1 MRETDDD
8 DDDHKSAPPFAT
20 LVAASDEARE
30 VLHVDRTSEECNRVG
45 TKRCALIGPN
55 VELRFSNAV
64 VGRIL
69 MAKDNVTRAKMQTA
83 DLALDLPSG
92 TFGFFFF
99 AFVRAGERFL
109 CARLRG
115 EVGKC
120 FVVFVNVRFFVP
132 VQERECPHF
141 ENAERLETKRVSLVL
156 LSSSKRTQ
164 TFTLV
169 ITSPL
174 FLLLSFFKTIVSAEH
189 ARIVCVK
196 DPNETSGYAVTVT
209 DCSRN
214 GLIVNG
220 IACEKGKPTPLK
232 DQDLIE
238 FPFKCLFK
246 FQVNKGVEP
255 NYGTPKHRLKKGE
268 KSVAPKKR
276 ASPEKEIVKEKKE
289 EKEEAREEKEEEKDV
304 ETGLPMPP
312 SKKGKSADGVDGE
325 ALSKVVE
332 EKQME
337 IENLKKSIDEVSR
350 ERDEF
355 ETMNTKLKTDVEEAK
370 KEFEKKQAATKADFE
385 AYKVD
390 ATTWKEKCKEEMED
404 LDKEIERLTEVNGEK
419 MKEIGEKDAKI
430 KSMEENATAMKAAI
444 EKHAKESATMET
456 SVKDLT
462 HRLET
467 SEKELNESKSML
479 EASKD
484 EVKRWGDA
492 IGKSEML
499 QANLDEAVK
508 AKEASE
514 KELATVKETL
524 AFSKAA
530 YVEAHKKMMV
540 VGECLHVEME
550 EEEDEDAR
558 VDETMEMDDD
568 DNRTHTTN
576 EQETDNADIHATQ
589 VAPPVNEEEEDDE
602 REEERDV
609 VNGDEQ
615 NEQVTAPAEAFDPQT
630 QDCVDIEFPPT
641 EVQEPTNEE
650 KQQMQTPAKD
660 DASEETDEGDDME
673 AKYASMMKKMTPPAS
688 ETGACDEEEP
698 KEEQEEQVARST
710 PVVQALVQSA
720 VANVITE
727 DGMNADDVSKVSSL
741 PTPFENN
748 DGLGFTQGDDE
759 EEEKEEK
766 EKEEEEEQE
775 EEDLTLC
782 GEDFVDKTEEIPT
795 SASKKGLHVRFP
807 QTPMSPKNLVIE
819 GEENTSASGHKTFEG
834 SEQQRSP
841 LAKSPIV
848 LD

>member
-1 MRETDDD
+1 M
-8 DDDHKSAPPFAT
+8 
-20 LVAASDEARE
+20 
-30 VLHVDRTSEECNRVG
+30 
-45 TKRCALIGPN
+45 
-55 VELRFSNAV
+55 
-64 VGRIL
+64 
-69 MAKDNVTRAKMQTA
+69 
-83 DLALDLPSG
+83 
-92 TFGFFFF
+92 
-99 AFVRAGERFL
+99 
-109 CARLRG
+109 
-115 EVGKC
+115 
-120 FVVFVNVRFFVP
+120 
-132 VQERECPHF
+132 
-141 ENAERLETKRVSLVL
+141 
-156 LSSSKRTQ
+156 
-164 TFTLV
+164 
-169 ITSPL
+169 
-174 FLLLSFFKTIVSAEH
+174 
-189 ARIVCVK
+189 K

-337 IENLKKSIDEVSR
+337 IEDLKKSIDEVSR

-355 ETMNTKLKTDVEEAK
+355 ETMNIKLKTDVEEAK

>member
-1 MRETDDD
+1 M
-8 DDDHKSAPPFAT
+8 
-20 LVAASDEARE
+20 
-30 VLHVDRTSEECNRVG
+30 
-45 TKRCALIGPN
+45 
-55 VELRFSNAV
+55 
-64 VGRIL
+64 
-69 MAKDNVTRAKMQTA
+69 
-83 DLALDLPSG
+83 
-92 TFGFFFF
+92 
-99 AFVRAGERFL
+99 
-109 CARLRG
+109 
-115 EVGKC
+115 
-120 FVVFVNVRFFVP
+120 
-132 VQERECPHF
+132 
-141 ENAERLETKRVSLVL
+141 
-156 LSSSKRTQ
+156 
-164 TFTLV
+164 
-169 ITSPL
+169 
-174 FLLLSFFKTIVSAEH
+174 
-189 ARIVCVK
+189 K